1 MNTNLEK
8 LTEQIADSGIEIKY
22 HEPMSRHTTFR
33 IGGSAAL
40 YLIPHNGEEM
50 AMILSAVKE
59 TECKFFVLGNGSNV
73 IFPDAGYDGAVIS
86 MAAFDK
92 ITVDGERVICGTGV
106 SLTQAA
112 KAARD
117 HGLTGMEFVYG
128 IPGSCGGAVFMN
140 AGAYGGE
147 IAQILESSTY
157 VTHRGVVTLSA
168 EEHDFGYRNSVYKHH
183 TDRIITEAVFKLQK
197 GDTATITETMN
208 DLMNRRISKQPL
220 EYPSAGSV
228 FKRYPGRFTGQMIEE
243 AGLKGYTVGG
253 AQVSE
258 KHAGFLINIGG
269 ATAEDVNKLIDH
281 IKAVILE
288 KFGCA
293 LECEV
298 IFVE

>member
-1 MNTNLEK
+1 MNKNLDK
-8 LTEQIADSGIEIKY
+8 LSELIADSGIETKY

-40 YLIPHNGEEM
+40 YLIPHNEEE
-50 AMILSAVKE
+50 LSKAIAAAKS

-73 IFPDAGYDGAVIS
+73 IFPDAGYDGAVVS
-86 MAAFDK
+86 TEAFDK
-92 ITVDGERVICGTGV
+92 TAVDGQRLICGAGV

-117 HGLTGMEFVYG
+117 HGLTGMEFAYG

-147 IAQILESSTY
+147 ISHILESSTY
-157 VTHRGVVTLSA
+157 VDADGVHTLSA
-168 EEHDFGYRNSVYKHH
+168 EEHEYGYRSSIYRHNPGS
-183 TDRIITEAVFKLQK
+183 IITEAVFKLQK
-197 GDTATITETMN
+197 GETAAITAAMN
-208 DLMNRRISKQPL
+208 DLMNRRVSRQPL

-228 FKRYPGRFTGQMIEE
+228 FKRYPGRYTGQMIDE
-243 AGLKGYTVGG
+243 AGLKGYRIGG

-258 KHAGFLINIGG
+258 KHAGFIINIGG
-269 ATAEDVNKLIDH
+269 ATAEDVKNLVAH

-293 LECEV
+293 LECEIV
-298 IFVE
+298 FVE